1 MKMNLKTNIIAM
13 TILSFAFSAQ
23 SQITSNFDPKR
34 LQDIN
39 VYNNINTRYGS
50 INLDNVDGSP
60 YLKDEFVKG
69 KVIDTKKNQSFD
81 AFLRYNIYK
90 GQIQIKEN
98 ISSDNVKSLER
109 FNQYKYV
116 IDGEVFQLFN
126 SSSVF
131 KGGSDNGYMAILSE
145 EGKEALLLKNYHQL
159 YTPPKKATST
169 YDTDKPAKL
178 ETKFDYYISKDGGR
192 SFIKIE
198 AHKRRILDSFFGE
211 KQDMVKD
218 YIKENNFKFRGSD
231 KEVENQLR
239 RVIAYYNSI

>member
-1 MKMNLKTNIIAM
+1 MKTNQKISTFM
-13 TILSFAFSAQ
+13 LAFLCLALNAQ
-23 SQITSNFDPKR
+23 AQITSNFDPQS

-60 YLKDEFVKG
+60 YLNDSFVEGKIIDSEKD
-69 KVIDTKKNQSFD
+69 QSFD

-90 GQIQIKEN
+90 GQIEIKDN
-98 ISSDNVKSLER
+98 PSSESIKTLDRLSR
-109 FNQYKYV
+109 YKYV
-116 IDGEVFQLFN
+116 IEGQVFKLFTSN
-126 SSSVF
+126 TVF

-159 YTPPKKATST
+159 YTPKKKAQST
-169 YDTDKPAKL
+169 YDTDESAKL
-178 ETKFDYYISKDGGR
+178 QTKFNYFISKDGGR
-192 SFIKIE
+192 SFIEIE

-211 KQDMVKD
+211 KQERVKD

-231 KEVENQLR
+231 KEVENELK
-239 RVIAYYNSI
+239 RVVAFYNSL